1 MKLDKIATLCN
12 GRLNGKPDTEITS
25 FGNLV
30 NPRKGEIIYII
41 SPDYMEKAEITEAEA
56 IIVPEGT
63 RKSKKPTIEVKNPRV
78 AFALVVEL
86 FSPEPKPEL
95 SIHNTAVI
103 GKNCDIPKNVHIG
116 PYAVISDN
124 CSIGEN
130 SIIESHS
137 FLGKNVKIGS
147 GCRIFPGVTIYY
159 NCILGNNIRIHSGV
173 VIGSDG
179 FGYEKD
185 GGAYRKIP
193 QVGNVVIE
201 DNVELGAN
209 VTIDRAALGSTRI
222 KNGTKIDNLVMIA
235 HNVEIGKNTL
245 IISQVGIAGSSK
257 VGDNCI
263 LAGQVGVGNYAV
275 IEDNVTVGAQC
286 GIPMKKRL
294 RSNEVYLGSP
304 VRKMKEMA
312 EIFALEGMLPRFF
325 SKFKRLRKDLDEM
338 KDQMETDIR
347 EKDKS

>member
-1 MKLDKIATLCN
+1 MKLGKIATLCN
-12 GRLNGKPDTEITS
+12 GKLNGNPDAEITS

-30 NPRKGEIIYII
+30 NPKKGEIIYII
-41 SPDYMEKAEITEAEA
+41 SPDYLEKAGLTDAEA

-63 RKSKKPTIEVKNPRV
+63 GKSKKPTIEVKNPRL
-78 AFALVVEL
+78 AFASVVEL
-86 FSPEPKPEL
+86 FAPEPKPEAA
-95 SIHNTAVI
+95 IHNTAVI
-103 GKNCDIPKNVHIG
+103 GKNCKISENVHIG

-124 CSIGEN
+124 CAIGEN
-130 SIIESHS
+130 SIIEAHS
-137 FLGKNVKIGS
+137 FLGKDVRIGA
-147 GCRIFPGVTIYY
+147 GCRIFPRVTIYY
-159 NCILGNNIRIHSGV
+159 NCVLGNNVRIHSGV

-185 GGAYRKIP
+185 GAAYRKIP

-209 VTIDRAALGSTRI
+209 VTIDRATLGSTRI

-235 HNVEIGKNTL
+235 HNVEVGKNTL

-304 VRKMKEMA
+304 VRKIKEMA

-325 SKFKRLRKDLDEM
+325 SKFKRLRKDMDEL
-338 KDQMETDIR
+338 KSQIETDIR
-347 EKDKS
+347 EKDKD